1 MGPEDLK
8 PEKKFARM
16 IHRWKVGAT
25 SEKRNFWKFDELSA
39 PLSVRSII
47 SVWGLHDT
55 SRLWGFELSRPK
67 RELFTQI
74 LHDQISLEPAYQI
87 PIWMQINSIVFSTRF
102 QSPSQGSESFG
113 GSSREFCLSLS
124 RLSEFWVY
132 WTWSPHRRAE
142 NNKVREA
149 RQAKIIGLSDWSF
162 SPRVEFQW
170 GRQSRIWH
178 WFCQFYLAAE
188 KSVELIRFGLF
199 RNFFSLLAGGSQK
212 IGEIDGG
219 EREAD
224 KESINHVACL
234 WHLLRLQ
241 DGER

>member
-124 RLSEFWVY
+124 LSSLRVLSLLNLIPSQ
-132 WTWSPHRRAE
+132 TS
-142 NNKVREA
+142 RE
-149 RQAKIIGLSDWSF
+149 QQ
-162 SPRVEFQW
+162 SPRGSTSENYRSQRLKFFAKSWVSM
-170 GRQSRIWH
+170 GATKPNLALVLSILLGSRKISRID
-178 WFCQFYLAAE
+178 
-188 KSVELIRFGLF
+188 S
-199 RNFFSLLAGGSQK
+199 
-212 IGEIDGG
+212 
-219 EREAD
+219 
-224 KESINHVACL
+224 
-234 WHLLRLQ
+234 LRLVS
-241 DGER
+241 